1 MGARTPFNKK
11 LAHQYC
17 ATKST
22 IKKNVEVKW
31 NGVAKPLMAI
41 AIEQWIDD
49 RKIIVDNSI
58 IQCVVVV
65 VLLSIFNGLNV
76 DSLQRHS
83 KWIQT

>member
-1 MGARTPFNKK
+1 
-11 LAHQYC
+11 
-17 ATKST
+17 
-22 IKKNVEVKW
+22 
-31 NGVAKPLMAI
+31 MAI

-58 IQCVVVV
+58 IHCVVVV